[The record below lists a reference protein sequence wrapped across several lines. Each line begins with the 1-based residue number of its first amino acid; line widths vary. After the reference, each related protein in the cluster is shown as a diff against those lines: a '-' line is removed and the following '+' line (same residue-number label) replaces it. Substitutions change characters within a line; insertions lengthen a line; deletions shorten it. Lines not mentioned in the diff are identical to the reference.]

1 MYNLLMS
8 GLDTA
13 FDQSPWE
20 LEKGRFGEYTDEDIL
35 LQFDKLDETAIDT
48 LLSLPALFWYERANQ
63 KGARVGWLEEIKPA
77 GRNLQIKFA
86 FDPFVPEIPFPM
98 VIELAPNLDIG
109 MGKREFEGHRT
120 HWAVKNVDLIGL
132 LHDRRIIDRTQISP
146 QAPYSRPKRSPRDA
160 IQVRPQFFEV
170 PDQPIDR
177 KLVAV
182 MMPFSPPF
190 HGVYGAIHNAAQ
202 NVGLHAQKAD
212 DIWNHSVLIQDIFGL
227 IYRSHI
233 VVCDFTGK
241 NPNVF
246 YEAGI
251 AHMLGRHVVPI
262 TQSHEDVPFDLR
274 HHRYIPY
281 LNNGE
286 GLAGLTAQLAP
297 RLATLAGS

>member
-8 GLDTA
+8 GIETA
-13 FDQSPWE
+13 FDQSQWE
-20 LEKGRFGEYTDEDIL
+20 LEKARFGEYTDKDIL
-35 LQFDKLDETAIDT
+35 IQFNKLDGTAIDA
-48 LLSLPALFWYERANQ
+48 LLSLPVLFWYEVANK
-63 KGARVGWLEEIKPA
+63 KGARVGWLEEIKAA

-86 FDPFVPEIPFPM
+86 FDPFIPEIPFPM
-98 VIELAPNLDIG
+98 VLELASSLDIG
-109 MGKREFEGHRT
+109 LGKRELEGHRT

-132 LHDRRIIDRTQISP
+132 LHDRRIIDRKQVSP
-146 QAPYSRPKRSPRDA
+146 QSPYSRPKRSLRDA
-160 IQVRPQFFEV
+160 IQVHPQLFEV
-170 PDQPIDR
+170 PDQPMDR

-190 HGVYGAIHNAAQ
+190 HGVYAAIYNAAQ
-202 NVGLHAQKAD
+202 SVGLHVQKAD
-212 DIWNHSVLIQDIFGL
+212 DIWSHSVLIQDIFGL

-233 VVCDFTGK
+233 VVCDFSGK

-274 HHRYIPY
+274 HHRYIHY

-286 GLAGLTAQLAP
+286 GLTGLAAQLAP